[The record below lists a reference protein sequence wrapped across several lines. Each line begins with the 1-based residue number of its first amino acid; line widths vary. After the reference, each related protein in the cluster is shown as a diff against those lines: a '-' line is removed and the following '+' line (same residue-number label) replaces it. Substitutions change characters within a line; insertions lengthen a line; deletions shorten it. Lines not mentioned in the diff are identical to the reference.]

1 MLHALKRIRVAS
13 MLCIAMIILAAS
25 VISGAP
31 AQAGQVRG
39 ASSPI
44 PGRIT
49 KVKEGDWVLVR
60 LGENELIKET
70 ATKITDIK
78 GEGKPGDESY
88 FEPVYMVEYTLE
100 KFDGA
105 TGSSNEAPMNV
116 VRALEHEIEE
126 NAEMVSSMSGKPQ
139 RRKVKIDGKNV
150 NIVVIPQ
157 VEEGGVTI
165 ENWFTDEFGID
176 GRAGMVIRMDGET
189 KETFTPMEV
198 VAFGNA
204 RQPLTIQKYL
214 KKN

>member
-1 MLHALKRIRVAS
+1 MLYASRKVRVVAMLFAVMAALVV
-13 MLCIAMIILAAS
+13 L
-25 VISGAP
+25 GAP
-31 AQAGQVRG
+31 VHAGQFRSA

-44 PGRIT
+44 PGRVT

-60 LGENELIKET
+60 LGDDLVKET

-78 GEGKPGDESY
+78 PEGKPGDESY
-88 FEPVYMVEYTLE
+88 FEPVFMVEYTLE

-105 TGSSNEAPMNV
+105 TGQPNESPMNV

-126 NAEMVSSMSGKPQ
+126 NAEIVQSMSGKPQ

-157 VEEGGVTI
+157 VESDGVMV

-176 GRAGMVIRMDGET
+176 GKAGMVIRTTGET
-189 KETFTPMEV
+189 KETFSPMEV

-204 RQPLTIQKYL
+204 RQPLAIQKYL